1 MNRWLACVL
10 SLAWVGSV
18 QSQEVA
24 NQPGV
29 EQWLP
34 RLQAAAGQRTYTG
47 TFVVTAADRLS
58 SARIW
63 HVSEGSQQMERV
75 DALSG
80 VPRSVLRRNDEVL
93 TLLPQSRMAI
103 SEKRQSLRQF
113 PDWLGQADASLA
125 QHYVLRPVG
134 ADRVA
139 GWEADVARLVPKD
152 AWRFGYRVWT
162 ERVTGLVLKL
172 QTIGL
177 DQSILEQAAFS
188 ELQLSS
194 SISMSKL
201 NAMMNDVQG
210 YRVKKSELLPTT
222 VDQEGWDWKA
232 SVPGFKLVSCYRRPA
247 VHGNAGLSGMQCV
260 CSDGLAS
267 VSVFVES
274 FDPARHAR
282 PMSHDAFSM
291 GATRMQMQR
300 VGDWWL
306 TAVGEVPQSTLQ
318 QLALSFER
326 KK

>member
-1 MNRWLACVL
+1 MNRWLVWLL
-10 SLAWVGSV
+10 SLACVGSV
-18 QSQEVA
+18 QAQEAGNPPSV
-24 NQPGV
+24 Q
-29 EQWLP
+29 EWLP
-34 RLQAAAGQRTYTG
+34 RLQAAAGQRSYTG

-63 HVSEGSQQMERV
+63 HVSEGTQQMERV

-113 PDWLGQADASLA
+113 PDWLGQADTSLA
-125 QHYVLRPVG
+125 QFYILRPVG

-152 AWRFGYRVWT
+152 AWRLGYRVWT
-162 ERVTGLVLKL
+162 ERVSGLVLKL

-177 DQSILEQAAFS
+177 DQTILEQAAFS

-210 YRVKKSELLPTT
+210 YRVKKSELLPTS

-232 SVPGFKLVSCYRRPA
+232 NVPGFRLVSCHKR
-247 VHGNAGLSGMQCV
+247 AGAPGAANPTAMQCV

-267 VSVFVES
+267 VSIFVES
-274 FDPARHAR
+274 FDPSRHAR

-306 TAVGEVPQSTLQ
+306 TAVGEVPQPTLH
-318 QLALSFER
+318 QLVRGFER

>member
-1 MNRWLACVL
+1 M
-10 SLAWVGSV
+10 GSV

-139 GWEADVARLVPKD
+139 GWEADVARQCTQTNSM
-152 AWRFGYRVWT
+152 Y
-162 ERVTGLVLKL
+162 TGRRHG
-172 QTIGL
+172 TIWDTRTFHEFL
-177 DQSILEQAAFS
+177 FHAAF
-188 ELQLSS
+188 
-194 SISMSKL
+194 
-201 NAMMNDVQG
+201 
-210 YRVKKSELLPTT
+210 TT
-222 VDQEGWDWKA
+222 HPQC
-232 SVPGFKLVSCYRRPA
+232 F
-247 VHGNAGLSGMQCV
+247 NFGM
-260 CSDGLAS
+260 
-267 VSVFVES
+267 
-274 FDPARHAR
+274 
-282 PMSHDAFSM
+282 
-291 GATRMQMQR
+291 
-300 VGDWWL
+300 L
-306 TAVGEVPQSTLQ
+306 TG
-318 QLALSFER
+318 
-326 KK
+326 

>member
-1 MNRWLACVL
+1 MNRLLACFL
-10 SLAWVGSV
+10 SLTFFGSV
-18 QSQEVA
+18 HSQEVA
-24 NQPGV
+24 NQPSV
-29 EQWLP
+29 DQWLP

-63 HVSEGSQQMERV
+63 HVSEGSLQMERV

-103 SEKRQSLRQF
+103 SEKRHSLRQF

-125 QHYVLRPVG
+125 QFYVLRPVG
-134 ADRVA
+134 VDRVA

-162 ERVTGLVLKL
+162 ERVSGLVLKL

-177 DQSILEQAAFS
+177 DQTILEQAAFS
-188 ELQLSS
+188 EMQLSS
-194 SISMSKL
+194 PIGMNKL
-201 NAMMNDVQG
+201 NAMMNDLGG

-222 VDQEGWDWKA
+222 MDQEGWDWKPN
-232 SVPGFKLVSCYRRPA
+232 VPGFKLVSCHRRPVA
-247 VHGNAGLSGMQCV
+247 QGSNSAAAIQCV

-267 VSVFVES
+267 VSVFIES
-274 FDPARHAR
+274 FEPTRHAR

-291 GATRMQMQR
+291 GATRVQMQR
-300 VGDWWL
+300 VADWWL
-306 TAVGEVPQSTLQ
+306 TAVGEVPQPTLH
-318 QLALSFER
+318 QLVRGFER

>member
-1 MNRWLACVL
+1 LILAV
-10 SLAWVGSV
+10 VGPV
-18 QSQEVA
+18 QSQESA
-24 NQPGV
+24 NQPGI

-63 HVSEGSQQMERV
+63 HVSDGTQQMERV

-103 SEKRQSLRQF
+103 SEKRQPLRQF
-113 PDWLGQADASLA
+113 PDWFGHADASLA
-125 QHYVLRPVG
+125 QFYVLRPVG

-152 AWRFGYRVWT
+152 AMRFGYRVWT
-162 ERVTGLVLKL
+162 ERVSGLVLKL

-177 DQSILEQAAFS
+177 DQTILEQAAFS

-194 SISMSKL
+194 SIGMSKL

-222 VDQEGWDWKA
+222 ADQEGWEWKA
-232 SVPGFKLVSCYRRPA
+232 NVPGFKLLSCHKRA
-247 VHGNAGLSGMQCV
+247 VAQGGGSVAPMQCV

-267 VSVFVES
+267 VSVFIEA
-274 FDPARHAR
+274 FDPSRHAR

-306 TAVGEVPQSTLQ
+306 TAVGEVPQPTLH
-318 QLALSFER
+318 QLARSFER